1 MNDRPDIY
9 LPSGGSISNL
19 AAFSRSIQNA
29 PKRETLH
36 IGAGHVKFLRP
47 TCMILLAK
55 VCRTRGRK
63 YKDETLT
70 YHGLNKL
77 GYANNMGFSEAL
89 SLDDNPFPQGAFGGE
104 SYIPLSVISLE
115 SLQSDMSENGGELGD
130 AIERRSRDI
139 ALIVSQDRS
148 TELRDILARSFR
160 EIFRNCFEH
169 GDAQNAVFCAQYW
182 KNLDTVEICIADRGI
197 GVCKSLNQSKHT
209 KPETDEEALA
219 FSLMPGVSSKA
230 YRQKKQKRANQHSSW
245 NNSGYG
251 LFFAHQLFGKLG
263 HFYIASGE
271 SSLYLTR
278 EGYQTFPCSIEGTL
292 VSMRMSLSNENEITG
307 AITEIRNRAERV
319 KARLGVKSLA
329 YKSVQAFLSSGE

>member
-1 MNDRPDIY
+1 MSNIPEIY
-9 LPSGGSISNL
+9 LPSGGSISKL
-19 AAFSRSIQNA
+19 AAFSRSIQDV
-29 PKRETLH
+29 PKRKTLH

-55 VCRTRGRK
+55 ACRTRGRK
-63 YKDETLT
+63 YEGELLT

-89 SLDDNPFPQGAFGGE
+89 SLDGNPFPQGAFGGE

-115 SLQSDMSENGGELGD
+115 SLQADMSENGGELGD

-148 TELRDILARSFR
+148 AELRETLARSFC

-169 GDAQNAVFCAQYW
+169 GGAQSAVFCAQYW
-182 KNLDTVEICIADRGI
+182 PNLDVVEICIADRGI
-197 GVCKSLNQSKHT
+197 GVCESLNQSKYT
-209 KPETDEEALA
+209 KPATDEEALA

-230 YRQKKQKRANQHSSW
+230 YRHKKKRANQRSVW
-245 NNSGYG
+245 DNSGYG

-263 HFYIASGE
+263 HFYIASGK
-271 SSLYLTR
+271 SSLYLSHDV
-278 EGYQTFPCSIEGTL
+278 YKVHPCAIEGTL
-292 VSMRMSLSNENEITG
+292 VSMRMSLSNEEQITG
-307 AITEIRNRAERV
+307 ALAATRDLAAQV
-319 KARLGVKSLA
+319 KQRLGVKSLD
-329 YKSVQAFLSSGE
+329 YKSVQAFLRSGE